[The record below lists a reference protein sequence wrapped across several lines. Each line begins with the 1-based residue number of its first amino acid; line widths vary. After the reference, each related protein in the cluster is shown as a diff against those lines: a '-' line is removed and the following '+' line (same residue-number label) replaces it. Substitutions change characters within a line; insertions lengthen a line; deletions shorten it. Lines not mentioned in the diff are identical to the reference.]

1 MNSAKQAGSRTG
13 TPDQPPLSLLLTLD
27 FVLKKIISHRQ
38 RAYKSTLAEDTALL
52 EDLTVQGRQRMAVEV
67 RLREKELLAMAAL
80 RVDETIA
87 TIRCISR
94 ADAES
99 SQM

>member
-1 MNSAKQAGSRTG
+1 MEI
-13 TPDQPPLSLLLTLD
+13 
-27 FVLKKIISHRQ
+27 VSHRQ
-38 RAYKSTLAEDTALL
+38 RAYKSTLAEGTALL
-52 EDLTVQGRQRMAVEV
+52 EDLTGQGRQRMAVEV
-67 RLREKELLAMAAL
+67 RLGQREILAMAAL

-87 TIRCISR
+87 AIRCISR